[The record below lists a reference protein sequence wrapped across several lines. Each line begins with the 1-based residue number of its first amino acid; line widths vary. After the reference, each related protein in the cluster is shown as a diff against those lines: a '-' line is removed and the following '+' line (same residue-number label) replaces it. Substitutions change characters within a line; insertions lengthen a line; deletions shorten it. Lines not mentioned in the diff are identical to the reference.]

1 MACRVKP
8 AGAVQ
13 DLVMRDVH
21 GKKLVFALHSDGL
34 LRVWDLFLH
43 SRILSHTLNILSL
56 PSSPLSL
63 LSMFSL

>member
-8 AGAVQ
+8 VGGVQ
-13 DLVMRDVH
+13 DLVMHDMH

-43 SRILSHTLNILSL
+43 SRILSHTLNIPSL
-56 PSSPLSL
+56 PGSPLSL
-63 LSMFSL
+63 FSMFSL